1 MHNKGVTN
9 GMISHIDI
17 AGINLE
23 LGDDIKKY
31 IRQKVGKLDKYMPRN
46 ARASAHAEVRL
57 RQTNKKLGNKY
68 ECEIIMH
75 VPGETVQAKESTL
88 NMFAAVDIVEQKLKN
103 QLVKYKQSHIDH
115 IKEKRPSLLKRLR
128 ARLSRGQMAPPVE

>member
-1 MHNKGVTN
+1 
-9 GMISHIDI
+9 MISHIDI

-31 IRQKVGKLDKYMPRN
+31 IRRKVGKLDKYMPRH
-46 ARASAHAEVRL
+46 ARVSAHAEVKM
-57 RQTNKKLGNKY
+57 RQTKQKSGNKY

-75 VPGETVQAKESTL
+75 MPEEQVQAKESTM

-103 QLVKYKQSHIDH
+103 QLVKYKQTHINH
-115 IKEKRPSLLKRLR
+115 IKEKRPSLLRRLR
-128 ARLSRGQMAPPVE
+128 ARLGGDDVPPAE

>member
-1 MHNKGVTN
+1 
-9 GMISHIDI
+9 MISHIDI

-31 IRQKVGKLDKYMPRN
+31 IRRKVGKLDKFVPRHT
-46 ARASAHAEVRL
+46 RQSAYADVKL
-57 RQTNKKLGNKY
+57 RQTSSNGGNKY

-75 VPGETVQAKESTL
+75 LPGEQIQAKESTM

-103 QLVKYKQSHIDH
+103 MLVKYKQAHIAH
-115 IKEKRPSLLKRLR
+115 LKEKRPSLLRRLR
-128 ARLSRGQMAPPVE
+128 ARFSSEESPSSEE